1 MGTRLLVIGG
11 FGPGQLPDSYARGFE
26 RRGLEVHRFDS
37 DRAYFES
44 AAFAH
49 NPYFRRIFRPVLW
62 ARMHRATMAAA
73 RIVKPHAVMA
83 VKGSYLDAETV
94 RTIRR
99 ELGVPFFNYYPDHP
113 YCGVPLSPRKTSAQR
128 RDLIEVLKEYTRVW
142 TWEAALVAR
151 LQSDGVSA
159 GYLPFGV
166 DDEVFRPDA
175 QGPPPPNAHGTRVGG
190 PGPSPRRE
198 CEADHRI
205 VFVGQHSDKR
215 EAHLAAIREHAVGLW
230 GNRWSRAA
238 GRFGGR
244 HTVHRVPAFG
254 DTCAALYR
262 SADVSLNV
270 VDDLNM
276 PGHNM
281 RTFEIP
287 GSGGVMLAGYTAE
300 QAAIFPP
307 GEAAMY
313 YHQPE
318 ELDELLRRMC
328 GDPALTA
335 RLRRHAA
342 GIAAGHS
349 YEHRAASMIA
359 ELGLNGRR

>member
-1 MGTRLLVIGG
+1 MGTRLLMIGG

-26 RRGLEVHRFDS
+26 RRGLDVFRFDS

-44 AAFAH
+44 AVFAH
-49 NPYFRRIFRPVLW
+49 NPYFRRALRPLLW
-62 ARMHRATMAAA
+62 AKMHRATIAVA
-73 RIVKPHAVMA
+73 RTVKPHAVMV
-83 VKGSYLDAETV
+83 VKGSYLDAQTV
-94 RTIRR
+94 RSLRR

-128 RDLIEVLKEYTRVW
+128 RDLIDVLKEYTRVW
-142 TWEAALVAR
+142 TWEPALVAR

-175 QGPPPPNAHGTRVGG
+175 PGPP
-190 PGPSPRRE
+190 SPCRACAR
-198 CEADHRI
+198 DHRV

-215 EAHLAAIREHAVGLW
+215 EAHLSAVREHPVGLW

-238 GRFGGR
+238 GRFRGL
-244 HTVHRVPAFG
+244 HAVHEEPAFG

-281 RTFEIP
+281 RTFEIA
-287 GSGGVMLAGYTAE
+287 GSGGVMLACHTAE

-313 YHQPE
+313 YHEPK
-318 ELDELLRRMC
+318 ELDDLLSRLC
-328 GDPALTA
+328 GDRPFAA
-335 RLRRHAA
+335 RLRRNAA
-342 GIAAGHS
+342 AIASGHS
-349 YEHRAASMIA
+349 YERRAASLMA
-359 ELGLNGRR
+359 ELGLSGGR